1 MPPGGLKGWVQQP
14 GLFAAGNQSGQ
25 QGDVYAYVSN
35 SFNALQNILNQ
46 YQAKY
51 NSNVGNG
58 GGCAYGLLQADY
70 NAYMTNKRQQ
80 QQQLETE
87 KLSEEQQIQMTTEK
101 AQAAANAAK
110 ILAQTQAGVAGMQGS
125 AAGSAA
131 SGATSGLRTFLMI
144 GAGIAVVGGIVYFA
158 TKKKK

>member
-1 MPPGGLKGWVQQP
+1 
-14 GLFAAGNQSGQ
+14 
-25 QGDVYAYVSN
+25 
-35 SFNALQNILNQ
+35 
-46 YQAKY
+46 
-51 NSNVGNG
+51 
-58 GGCAYGLLQADY
+58 
-70 NAYMTNKRQQ
+70 
-80 QQQLETE
+80 
-87 KLSEEQQIQMTTEK
+87 MTTEK